1 MFISFGRLTIR
12 WSFSLRLFGTLGPQ
26 DYKELV
32 SLRVSRLGYLLSL
45 LLVSSTSYSNG
56 KKDNMNCF
64 SDKFF
69 CCYCVVVDFGQM
81 RKNVNINLLMTHH
94 LCGHLLIFT
103 LWDWENTQQPLSHV
117 CFSTHF
123 HQFWTLSGWCT
134 HQPDLGLST
143 LAIALVILRRKQRPT
158 NYCDDTSWR
167 RFLLDRPAT
176 T

>member
-56 KKDNMNCF
+56 KKDNMNCLSNYF
-64 SDKFF
+64 AIVSLLILVKWE
-69 CCYCVVVDFGQM
+69 
-81 RKNVNINLLMTHH
+81 KNVNSNLLVTHH
-94 LCGHLLIFT
+94 LCGHLLIFI
-103 LWDWENTQQPLSHV
+103 LWDWENTKEPLSHV

-143 LAIALVILRRKQRPT
+143 LAIARVILRRKQRPT
-158 NYCDDTSWR
+158 NHCDDTSWR